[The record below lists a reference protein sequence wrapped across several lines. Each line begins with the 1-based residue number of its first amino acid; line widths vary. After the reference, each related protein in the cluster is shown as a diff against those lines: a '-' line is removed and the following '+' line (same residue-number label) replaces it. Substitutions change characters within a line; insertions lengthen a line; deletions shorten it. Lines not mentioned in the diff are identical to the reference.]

1 MQQVRSKHDVKQQTK
16 NKVSLP
22 ATSIH
27 GGSPLEDDPQ
37 VISMLDSYDVF
48 GGTVIVIP
56 SQHSN

>member
-37 VISMLDSYDVF
+37 VISMPLAWAPTLFHLRSYRLW
-48 GGTVIVIP
+48 
-56 SQHSN
+56 